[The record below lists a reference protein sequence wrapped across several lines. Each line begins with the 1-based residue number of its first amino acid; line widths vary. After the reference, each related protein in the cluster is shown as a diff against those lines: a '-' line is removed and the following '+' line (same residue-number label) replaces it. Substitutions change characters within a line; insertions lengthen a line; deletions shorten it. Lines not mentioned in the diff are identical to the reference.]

1 MTSIKEKQN
10 ETQILK
16 KQYAARHCYN
26 CAELFGV
33 LSWICCIVIAIV
45 PFIFENDTTNS
56 SAYLIALL
64 TVFEFSFDNICQW
77 YIKIG
82 AALRIYIDNYLFNFG
97 EQEYYGEMSLN
108 VLDYITNIVIHLH
121 KKTYKKQIENSET
134 DKTRGVK
141 DWYVF
146 DESLTPYDAIK
157 SCQLSNINYDS
168 VITKIHCILTISLI
182 IGFIAAIFKADNH
195 GLLLCA
201 FLSIVIKI
209 VNYIIDIN
217 RYNKCKKHIEHIL
230 SQIEV
235 VEYNVEIA
243 KKLQEAINHRRQL
256 NVVPFSFI
264 YYGYL
269 NLKEKICS
277 DIN

>member
-10 ETQILK
+10 EAQILK
-16 KQYAARHCYN
+16 KQYTARHCYN

-33 LSWICCIVIAIV
+33 LSWVCCIVIAFV
-45 PFIFENDTTNS
+45 PFVFENDTTNS
-56 SAYLIALL
+56 SAYLIAML
-64 TVFEFSFDNICQW
+64 TILEFSFDNICQW

-82 AALRIYIDNYLFNFG
+82 AALRIYIDNYLFGF
-97 EQEYYGEMSLN
+97 EKQEYYGEMSLKA
-108 VLDYITNIVIHLH
+108 LDCITNIVIHLH

-134 DKTRGVK
+134 DKIKGVK
-141 DWYVF
+141 DWYVL
-146 DESLTPYDAIK
+146 EENLTSHEEIK

-168 VITKIHCILTISLI
+168 VITKIHCVLTFSLI
-182 IGFIAAIFKADNH
+182 IGFIATIFKADNH

-230 SQIEV
+230 SQLEV
-235 VEYNVEIA
+235 VEHNVEIV
-243 KKLQEAINHRRQL
+243 KKLQEVINHRRQL

-269 NLKEKICS
+269 KLKEKIS
-277 DIN
+277 S